1 MKAVTIAAYG
11 GPEVLTLKD
20 VPEPRPGPDDILVR
34 VRAAGV
40 NRADCLQRAG
50 TYPVPPGMRFSPV
63 PGLELAGE
71 VVEVGTAVTGFRAG
85 QRVLGLVAGGAYAE
99 HALIDQ
105 GLAVPLPE
113 HWSFVEGAS
122 VIEVY
127 CTANETVFELGRLA
141 AGQTALIHAGAS
153 GVGTAAIQ
161 MARHV
166 GATAF
171 FTAGSQAKIDQ
182 VLALGADRGI
192 LYRAQ
197 DFLEE
202 TLRATGGEG
211 VDVIEDFIGAA
222 YLARNLAALKEGGRL
237 VLVGLMGGERCEFGL
252 GIMLRKRLSIH
263 GFTLRAQSLANKR
276 GIVARFRERWLPLLA
291 AGTLKPIIHATL
303 PLDEVRQA
311 HALMEANQNV
321 GKIVLTIDR

>member
-1 MKAVTIAAYG
+1 MRAVTIPAYG
-11 GPEVLTLKD
+11 GPDVLTLTD
-20 VPEPRPGPDDILVR
+20 VPKPRPKPEDILVQ

-50 TYPVPPGMRFSPV
+50 TYPVPPGMRFSEV

-71 VVEVGTAVTGFRAG
+71 VVEVGAAVTGFRAG

-99 HALIDQ
+99 YALIDQ

-197 DFLEE
+197 DFVEE

-211 VDVIEDFIGAA
+211 VDVIEDFVGGA

-237 VLVGLMGGERCEFGL
+237 VLVGLMGGDRCDFGL

-276 GIVARFRERWLPLLA
+276 AIVARFRERWLPPLA
-291 AGTLKPIIHATL
+291 AGTINPIIHTTL
-303 PLDEVRQA
+303 PLDEVQNA

-321 GKIVLTIDR
+321 GKIVLTVD

>member
-1 MKAVTIAAYG
+1 MRAVTITAYG
-11 GPEVLTLKD
+11 GPEMLTLTELPR
-20 VPEPRPGPDDILVR
+20 PEPGPEDLLVR
-34 VRAAGV
+34 VHAAGV

-50 TYPVPPGMRFSPV
+50 TYPVPPGMKFSPV

-71 VVEVGTAVTGFRAG
+71 VVETGLEVHDFAVGD
-85 QRVLGLVAGGAYAE
+85 RVFGLVAGGGYAE

-105 GLAVPLPE
+105 RLAVAMPE
-113 HWSFVEGAS
+113 HWSFVEAAS

-127 CTANETVFELGRLA
+127 CTANETVFELGGLA
-141 AGQTALIHAGAS
+141 PGQRALIHAGAS

-161 MARHV
+161 MAKYI
-166 GATAF
+166 GATTL
-171 FTAGSQAKIDQ
+171 FTAGTQAKIDQ

-192 LYRAQ
+192 LYPSQ

-202 TLRATGGEG
+202 VLRATDGEG
-211 VDVIEDFIGAA
+211 VDVVEDFIGAA

-237 VLVGLMGGERCEFGL
+237 VLVGLMGGDSCDLGL
-252 GIMLRKRLSIH
+252 GVMLRKRLSIH

-276 GIVARFRERWLPLLA
+276 AIVTRFRERWLPHLA
-291 AGTLKPIIHATL
+291 AGTIKPIIHTTL
-303 PLDEVRQA
+303 PLDDAREA

-321 GKIVLTIDR
+321 GKIVLTVE

>member
-1 MKAVTIAAYG
+1 
-11 GPEVLTLKD
+11 
-20 VPEPRPGPDDILVR
+20 
-34 VRAAGV
+34 
-40 NRADCLQRAG
+40 
-50 TYPVPPGMRFSPV
+50 
-63 PGLELAGE
+63 
-71 VVEVGTAVTGFRAG
+71 VEGFAAG

-99 HALIDQ
+99 YALIDH

-113 HWSFVEGAS
+113 QWSFAEGAS

-141 AGQTALIHAGAS
+141 AGQTALVHAGAS

-161 MARHV
+161 MARHI

-192 LYRAQ
+192 LYHNQ

-202 TLRATGGEG
+202 VLRATGGQG

-252 GIMLRKRLSIH
+252 GVMLRKRLSIH

-276 GIVARFRERWLPLLA
+276 AIVARFRERWLPLLA

-303 PLDEVRQA
+303 PLDDVRQA

-321 GKIVLTIDR
+321 GKIVLSVE

>member
-1 MKAVTIAAYG
+1 MRAVTIAAYG
-11 GPEVLTLKD
+11 GPEVLTVGD
-20 VPEPRPGPDDILVR
+20 VPEPRPGPEDILVR

-50 TYPVPPGMRFSPV
+50 TYPVPPGMRFSPI

-71 VVEVGTAVTGFRAG
+71 VVETGSAVTGFTVG

-99 HALIDQ
+99 YALIDQ
-105 GLAVPLPE
+105 GLAVLLPE
-113 HWSFVEGAS
+113 PWDFVQGAS

-141 AGQTALIHAGAS
+141 AGQSALIHAGAS

-166 GATAF
+166 GATAY
-171 FTAGSQAKIDQ
+171 FTAGSQAKIDR
-182 VLALGADRGI
+182 VLALGADRGF
-192 LYRAQ
+192 LYTSQ

-202 TLRATGGEG
+202 VLRATGGEG
-211 VDVIEDFIGAA
+211 VDVVEDFIGAA
-222 YLARNLAALKEGGRL
+222 YIAKNLSALKEGGRL
-237 VLVGLMGGERCEFGL
+237 VLVGLMGGERCELGL
-252 GIMLRKRLSIH
+252 GILLRKRLSVH

-276 GIVARFRERWLPLLA
+276 AIVARFRERWLPLLA
-291 AGTLKPIIHATL
+291 AGTLKPIIHTTF
-303 PLDEVRQA
+303 PLAEARAA

-321 GKIVLTIDR
+321 GKIVLTID